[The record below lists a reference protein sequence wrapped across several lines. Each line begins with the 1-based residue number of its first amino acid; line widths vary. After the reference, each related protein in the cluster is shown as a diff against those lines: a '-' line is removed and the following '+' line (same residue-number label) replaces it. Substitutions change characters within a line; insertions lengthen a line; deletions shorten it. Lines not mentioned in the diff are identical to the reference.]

1 MTKTQGGKRDGAG
14 RKKLDYDFKVI
25 QVRVPLE
32 MEGAVKDFIKKLRN
46 EWLTANTQ

>member
-32 MEGAVKDFIKKLRN
+32 MEGAVKDFIKKLRK

>member
-1 MTKTQGGKRDGAG
+1 MSNTQGGKRQGAG
-14 RKKLDYDFKVI
+14 RKKLDHPFKII

-32 MEGAVKDFIKKLRN
+32 MEESVKDFIKKLRK

>member
-1 MTKTQGGKRDGAG
+1 MSSKQGGVREGAG
-14 RKKLDYDFKVI
+14 RKRLDYPFKII

-32 MEGAVKDFIKKLRN
+32 MEESVKDFIKKLRK

>member
-1 MTKTQGGKRDGAG
+1 MSNTQGGVREGAG